1 MCKKRNIYTM
11 PELCTALQTLFNR
24 MNAEFFGGELEKV
37 VITVKEGA
45 HKHAY
50 GWITVAKGWTQGKTR
65 RHEINIASDSLDR
78 PIEDVAG
85 TLLHEMVHLYNMQRN
100 VQDTSRG
107 GCYHNGEFKTA
118 AEAHHMEVEKL
129 GQYGFA
135 RTRLDEYA
143 REWIQ
148 GNCPII
154 SFRIYQGA
162 PRPAAETTT
171 TGGTPTAEGAKPVT
185 VRKKSSTRKLVCP
198 HCGNSVRAT
207 KDLTLICGDCMKS
220 SGEVYIFEKVPD

>member
-65 RHEINIASDSLDR
+65 RHEINIASDSLNR

-85 TLLHEMVHLYNMQRN
+85 TLLHEMVHLCNMQN
-100 VQDTSRG
+100 GIKDTTRG
-107 GCYHNGEFKTA
+107 GCYHNKNFRDA
-118 AEAHHMEVEKL
+118 AVAHHMECEIM
-129 GQYGFA
+129 GTYGYA
-135 RTRLDEYA
+135 RTRLDDYA

-148 GNCPII
+148 ANCPII

-162 PRPAAETTT
+162 PRPAADTPT
-171 TGGTPTAEGAKPVT
+171 TGGTTTTEGGKPVT
-185 VRKKSSTRKLVCP
+185 TRKKSSTRKLVCP

-207 KDLTLICGDCMKS
+207 KDLTLICGDCMQAC
-220 SGEVYIFEKVPD
+220 GEVFIFQKSAD